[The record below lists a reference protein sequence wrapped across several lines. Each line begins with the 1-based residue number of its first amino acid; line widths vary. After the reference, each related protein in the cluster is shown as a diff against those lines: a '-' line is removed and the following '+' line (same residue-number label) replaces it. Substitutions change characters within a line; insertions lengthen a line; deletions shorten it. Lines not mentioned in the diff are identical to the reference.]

1 MSAPASARFTESVDW
16 ADARVSTSGRLTP
29 AAADLLGGTAE
40 LLRRAGHD
48 CVTVEL
54 HAADDAGIAAL
65 RAVTADLRVRHCEL
79 VVLWEEKENM
89 L

>member
-1 MSAPASARFTESVDW
+1 MNTFTESVDW
-16 ADARVSTSGRLTP
+16 
-29 AAADLLGGTAE
+29 LL
-40 LLRRAGHD
+40 RAGHD

-65 RAVTADLRVRHCEL
+65 RALTADLRVRHCEL